1 MWPLTRLGRCHAP
14 GRSHLAF
21 VLALAVAM
29 GCGSGV
35 WHGREFDVAMCVA
48 RESGV
53 AVVVNVT
60 MPVELGMALDLGAT
74 LEALPLPLGVADA
87 DGSGTGTATGA
98 ML

>member
-1 MWPLTRLGRCHAP
+1 MY
-14 GRSHLAF
+14 
-21 VLALAVAM
+21 
-29 GCGSGV
+29 
-35 WHGREFDVAMCVA
+35 VA

-74 LEALPLPLGVADA
+74 LEALHPPLGVADA
-87 DGSGTGTATGA
+87 GGSGTGIATGA

>member
-1 MWPLTRLGRCHAP
+1 MLPLTRLGRCHAP

-53 AVVVNVT
+53 AWVVNVT
-60 MPVELGMALDLGAT
+60 MPVELGMALNLGAT
-74 LEALPLPLGVADA
+74 LEAPPLPPGVVDA